1 MLTIS
6 SAKSIFAT
14 LTSAVGGASNTSLY
28 SIKHLKHK
36 LNPTGTISDEIIKT

>member
-1 MLTIS
+1 MVIQISKAKMLTIS

-28 SIKHLKHK
+28 SIKHLKQK
-36 LNPTGTISDEIIKT
+36 